1 MDPHHIQDVLFKPDV
16 INRRVNSLV
25 EEIAENCR
33 ADHFVMIGILRGSF
47 VFLADLIR
55 ELYRHDIHP
64 RIGFISLES
73 YGGDTVSSGTIHI
86 TKDISINV
94 KGAHVLLVDDIL
106 DTGKTLSKI
115 SKKLWS
121 MKPAS
126 LKNCILLNKRA
137 RRSVD
142 IKADFVGFEIPNE
155 FVVGYGLDF
164 AESYRHLPYIGV
176 LKKEI
181 TQN

>member
-16 INRRVNSLV
+16 ISRRVNSLV

-64 RIGFISLES
+64 RIDFISLES

-106 DTGKTLSKI
+106 DTGRTLAFAKEHLMEKGAAKTDICAL
-115 SKKLWS
+115 LD
-121 MKPAS
+121 KPS
-126 LKNCILLNKRA
+126 
-137 RRSVD
+137 RR
-142 IKADFVGFEIPNE
+142 IIPIEADYVGFTIEDV
-155 FVVGYGLDF
+155 FVIGYGLDYD
-164 AESYRHLPYIGV
+164 SHYRELPYITKV
-176 LKKEI
+176 
-181 TQN
+181 TFT